1 MAEKEWRRE
10 KILKKEASFIIRQ
23 LSSLVLLYLSLCCLG
38 LAGSLNFSLDSQT
51 QPLLPY
57 PALSLSAARAAS
69 PILLPNPRSP
79 RQAALSGEQHL
90 SSPPKEPNAGP
101 LLPHQAT
108 EKASSRHLRQGIHQP
123 TARSSTPSSK
133 SGDEITITIT
143 YPPLANR
150 LTTPYR
156 QIFVEGKI
164 CAPHGLRRIEFNGQ
178 ELFNKAALDELIRQN
193 WSKIESKGERKT
205 IESKDERKTRER
217 KEGPKTSGVSSLKPP
232 PNLQQSIKSCLE
244 RYSLYYLH
252 QLCSLTE
259 GENSLKLLVE
269 DNAGQ
274 VASRILKVHSAP
286 AELTLKPQPQA
297 AWPEAKLSLRQT
309 ARHQAAAW
317 PKDIPLSQERMIL
330 ALLPPLKKAATDV
343 GSDSSSIRLADYIYH
358 RLGEAISRQARFRL
372 VERAKLPWL
381 LIEKAIQSGNLSWQ
395 QICRQISHLTP
406 ADVIMFIE
414 VQRSKDS
421 FGQEGLDI
429 QGRLVNLESTTLAI
443 HRVFV
448 PTVEPQSDQDFEE
461 LNTAVFGLAMKFR
474 DCLPLLTGTILSRSG
489 SVIKVDLGSEKGV
502 LCGMCYNIYNNSDGK
517 ANRQRRPLCRAI
529 VKEVAKRISTA
540 RIIESEL
547 SSKIRPGCIVM
558 TR

>member
-1 MAEKEWRRE
+1 MAEKEWMRE
-10 KILKKEASFIIRQ
+10 KILKKEASFILRQ
-23 LSSLVLLYLSLCCLG
+23 LFSLVLLYLGLCCLG

-51 QPLLPY
+51 QPLPY

-69 PILLPNPRSP
+69 PILLPNPGNP

-90 SSPPKEPNAGP
+90 SSPHKEPNAGP
-101 LLPHQAT
+101 LLPHQTT
-108 EKASSRHLRQGIHQP
+108 EKAPSRHLRQGIHQP
-123 TARSSTPSSK
+123 TAHSSTPSSK

-143 YPPLANR
+143 YPPLAKR

-164 CAPHGLRRIEFNGQ
+164 CAPNGLRRIEFNGQ

-193 WSKIESKGERKT
+193 WSKIESK
-205 IESKDERKTRER
+205 DERKTSER
-217 KEGPKTSGVSSLKPP
+217 KEGPKTSGASSLKPP
-232 PNLQQSIKSCLE
+232 SNLQQSIKSCLE

-274 VASRILKVHSAP
+274 VVSRVLKVHSAP
-286 AELTLKPQPQA
+286 AELTLKPQPQT

-317 PKDIPLSQERMIL
+317 PEDIPLSQERMIL
-330 ALLPPLKKAATDV
+330 AILPPLKKAAADA

-406 ADVIMFIE
+406 ADGVMFIE

-474 DCLPLLTGTILSRSG
+474 DFLPLLTGTVLSRSG

-502 LCGMCYNIYNNSDGK
+502 LCGMCYNIYNNNDNNNDEK
-517 ANRQRRPLCRAI
+517 ADRQRRPLCRAI
-529 VKEVAKRISTA
+529 VKEVAKGISTA